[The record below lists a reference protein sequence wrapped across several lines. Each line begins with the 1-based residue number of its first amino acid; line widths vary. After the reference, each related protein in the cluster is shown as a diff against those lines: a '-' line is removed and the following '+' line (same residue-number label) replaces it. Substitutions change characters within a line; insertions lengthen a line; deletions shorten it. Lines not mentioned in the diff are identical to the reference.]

1 MNRAYVKRLSLY
13 SVFLAFGLALPLN
26 RPLAA
31 QGTGSTAPVS
41 NAPAAAPTSA
51 VPAPVSADGN
61 SAAPIDPN
69 LQVMT
74 RGAVHEA
81 FGQPVLFNPT
91 PSGVVPTKPPDPVQ
105 ELAPNQKPKGTNVQ
119 WISGYWSWDSDQR
132 KFIWT
137 SGIWRVIPPGLTWVP
152 GYWTQS
158 GTGYQWASGFW
169 RRTQTSLALARLI
182 ASKVVGAARGAKRGA
197 NSIAG
202 GNPLANPDA
211 KPSDPAAVPDTA
223 RGAKRAAKSAGGNN
237 PGAAPAENVA
247 SSAASPGADPAVL
260 VEEGPG
266 TNPGAT
272 PGGADPGAD
281 PGAVPGTDPTANP
294 APGPGTTAGAP
305 GATPDSPATSSGT
318 NSGADPGTA
327 AGADS
332 GTVAGT
338 DPATTPGASPPP
350 GSQSAG
356 SSSVTGTSYLPKPP
370 DSLETGPV
378 GNPPTA
384 NFIWIPGTW
393 IFKDGRFRWL
403 AGQWGPCHAGWIWV
417 PAHYIWTPAGYVFVD
432 GFWDYDLP
440 QRGVL
445 FAPVLFGR
453 GIPAAGFVFTPTVV
467 LNGDLLTDFLFCRPQ
482 CNCYCFGDYYAAN
495 DLQAGVYPWF
505 AFHMS
510 RFGYDPLFACCSWK
524 HRNDAGWHE
533 KLVADYR
540 RSRDNVQFRPPQTYA
555 ALQAFANRGGAEN
568 AATLAMPLNKW
579 AARSRVS
586 SLHFEKVSVADREA
600 IRRSVQSLSEVATGR
615 LQFEKTSRVG
625 QPNALI
631 QAASERTIG
640 QREGGLHPVQQASKL
655 TEPARGRTTTSEKPE
670 STFANTRTLAADRTQ
685 GLQFKSTSGRSLTT
699 VRTPPVVPRRPVP
712 MADQTATQQRSDWQH
727 PVERLQDPRYVPHP
741 TTQGRSQSGPKVRR
755 G

>member
-1 MNRAYVKRLSLY
+1 MNRPYVTRLFVSF
-13 SVFLAFGLALPLN
+13 VFLAFGPALPSN
-26 RPLAA
+26 RLLAA
-31 QGTGSTAPVS
+31 QGVGSTAPVS
-41 NAPAAAPTSA
+41 IAPAAPTSP
-51 VPAPVSADGN
+51 VPAPGSAAVDSG
-61 SAAPIDPN
+61 APIDPN

-91 PSGVVPTKPPDPVQ
+91 PSLIVPTKPPDPVQ
-105 ELAPNQKPKGTNVQ
+105 ELPPNQRPKGTNVQ
-119 WISGYWSWDSDQR
+119 WIPGYWSWDSNQQ

-137 SGIWRVIPPGLTWVP
+137 SGIWRVMPPGLAWVP

-169 RRTQTSLALARLI
+169 RRTQTSLALARLF
-182 ASKVVGAARGAKRGA
+182 ASKVAGAARGATRGVK
-197 NSIAG
+197 SVAG
-202 GNPLANPDA
+202 GNPQGNPGA
-211 KPSDPAAVPDTA
+211 KPADLVAVPDSA
-223 RGAKRAAKSAGGNN
+223 RGEKLAKSAAGDNSG
-237 PGAAPAENVA
+237 VA
-247 SSAASPGADPAVL
+247 SAETGANSAASPGADSAVV

-266 TNPGAT
+266 TNPSTT
-272 PGGADPGAD
+272 PAGADPGAD
-281 PGAVPGTDPTANP
+281 PGAVPGTDPAAK
-294 APGPGTTAGAP
+294 APGATAGAP
-305 GATPDSPATSSGT
+305 GTTPDSPGASSVT

-327 AGADS
+327 AGADPGAAAS
-332 GTVAGT
+332 T
-338 DPATTPGASPPP
+338 DHAATPGASPAP
-350 GSQSAG
+350 GSQSIG
-356 SSSVTGTSYLPKPP
+356 SNSVTGTSYLPKPP

-417 PAHYIWTPAGYVFVD
+417 PAHYVWTPAGYVFVD

-445 FAPVLFGR
+445 FAPVLFSR
-453 GIPAAGFVFTPTVV
+453 GIPAAGFVFTPAVV
-467 LNGDLLTDFLFCRPQ
+467 LNGDLLTNFLFCRPQ

-533 KLVADYR
+533 KLVVDYR
-540 RSRDNVQFRPPQTYA
+540 RSRDNIQFRPPQTYA
-555 ALQAFANRGGAEN
+555 ALQAFANHGGVEN

-579 AARSRVS
+579 AARSRVT

-670 STFANTRTLAADRTQ
+670 TTFANTRTPAADRTQ
-685 GLQFKSTSGRSLTT
+685 GMQFKSTSGRSLTT
-699 VRTPPVVPRRPVP
+699 VRTPTVVPRRPVP